1 MKSKVAGIVALSSY
15 LPLRSK
21 IQLASLGPNKD
32 TPVLMC
38 HGDSDMVVNYNWGK
52 ISADFIQTLGVSVDF
67 KTYRGMGHSSS
78 PEELRDVT
86 AFLKKVIA

>member
-1 MKSKVAGIVALSSY
+1 MKTKVAGIVGLSTY

-21 IQLASLGPNKD
+21 IQDALGPNKD

-52 ISADFIQTLGVSVDF
+52 LSAEHLKTLGISIDF
-67 KTYRGMGHSSS
+67 KTYRSMGHSSS
-78 PEELRDVT
+78 QEELRDLA
-86 AFLKKVIA
+86 AFLKRVIA